1 MSDPDHTLD
10 LVPSPSRGGGRKKSA
25 ARQNSNRRRRS
36 AGAAGLIDESGG
48 ERIDELASPARCREA
63 PRVETRL
70 QSSPAGDSRGQ
81 REACT
86 AERARLPEASPPV
99 GFRTTKRRR
108 RGCHTTFAPVATA
121 PLSVGGARRVSSS
134 SAPASLVASP
144 VPPSERPV
152 GILPGR
158 RGRGQIELLIAGMA
172 VSMAVFAPVIAPAV
186 VAAFMF
192 TRRDA
197 QGRRGQ
203 LAVGTRTRRECAR
216 TVEPG
221 AGAPAES

>member
-1 MSDPDHTLD
+1 MDARDCYGQTALHHAA
-10 LVPSPSRGGGRKKSA
+10 RGGH
-25 ARQNSNRRRRS
+25 
-36 AGAAGLIDESGG
+36 E
-48 ERIDELASPARCREA
+48 PAHCAVR
-63 PRVETRL
+63 
-70 QSSPAGDSRGQ
+70 
-81 REACT
+81 
-86 AERARLPEASPPV
+86 V

-172 VSMAVFAPVIAPAV
+172 VSMAVFAPVIAPAA

-221 AGAPAES
+221 AGAPAEWAGAGEGSDAMAADMGGDLLSFPLLPTKYTSPPPLPLFPPCACATYTLAR